1 MVKRKHKAGVIID
14 DKELRDLISLNLRLD
29 GFDTTSLGRGEDL
42 VHQAASANLDAILI
56 TPKIESEGEVDPDLM
71 RLSVEEAT
79 GELPFILLVTDPVMA
94 FPGFDFILYD
104 KENPT
109 HPFDP
114 RLLADKVREACDT
127 GHDDNLTTE
136 IHNPLTGLPGP
147 NWVEREITDRLRS
160 GEKFSML
167 FIDLDNFRSY
177 NHRYSYQK
185 GDEVI
190 RATAKLLSEA
200 LESHPHARNFLG
212 HRGSDDFVILTT
224 DRFAEAIGEVIVEA
238 FDEMIGG
245 FYEVQ
250 DLARGYVVVTD
261 SKRSEIRAP
270 IVTIS
275 AVIISTSR
283 RNLEHP
289 VQVYEMADELLE
301 YAKARGIQQSY
312 VISEQATGI

>member
-1 MVKRKHKAGVIID
+1 MAKTRHKAGLIID
-14 DKELRDLISLNLRLD
+14 DKELRDLISLNLKLD
-29 GFDTTSLGRGEDL
+29 GFDTTSLHRGEKL
-42 VHQAASANLDAILI
+42 VQQASSANLDAVLI

-71 RLSVEEAT
+71 RLSVEETTA
-79 GELPFILLVTDPVMA
+79 ELPFILLVPDPVMA

-104 KENPT
+104 KGNPT

-114 RLLADKVREACDT
+114 RVLADKVREACDS
-127 GHDDNLTTE
+127 GHEDDATTE

-147 NWVEREITDRLRS
+147 NWVEREIIERLRS

-238 FDEMIGG
+238 FDEMIGS

-250 DLARGYVVVTD
+250 DLARGYVIVSD
-261 SKRSEIRAP
+261 SKRNEIKAP

-283 RNLEHP
+283 RNFEHP
-289 VQVYEMADELLE
+289 VQIYEVADELLD
-301 YAKARGIQQSY
+301 YAKSRGIQQSY
-312 VISEQATGI
+312 VISEQARGI